1 MLNVI
6 SSEMDLV
13 NYNLSQKILDR
24 MKQQSE

>member
-24 MKQQSE
+24 MKQQFE